1 MNIAFV
7 STAHIHTKMF
17 LDRLAELLDGKSAYA
32 IWDLD
37 QSRGAEFAEQYGA
50 KFYSALDDMLADEAV
65 DGFAICSENTRH
77 LPLLEKTVPLGKPVF
92 CEKPLVTSTRDLD
105 AAKLVLEKRSAPVIC
120 GYFQPFSGP
129 IKRVS
134 EIVESGLLGE
144 VTRIRYRNAHN
155 AAYGRWFDKP
165 ELQWFTNP
173 DLSGG
178 GGFMDMGTHAIHC
191 VRMLFGPVIAI
202 SAEIR
207 NYSNEYPEVDDF
219 GIAMLR
225 FKSGV
230 LGAIEAGWTQTG
242 GVGGIEVTGSKQ
254 SLWNTRDGYV
264 MGEPKGEPTRVE
276 PLEGSPV
283 RIERLIAAIEGKL
296 DEEELNHD
304 LECCIDAVTI
314 MEAAYESSVSGKW
327 MAFDIQSDK

>member
-17 LDRLAELLDGKSAYA
+17 LDRLAELQNGKSAYA
-32 IWDLD
+32 IWDLEE
-37 QSRGAEFAEQYGA
+37 SRGKAFAEKYGSR
-50 KFYSALDDMLADEAV
+50 FYSNLDEMLADEGI
-65 DGFAICSENTRH
+65 DGFVICSENTRH
-77 LPLLEKTVPLGKPVF
+77 LPLLEKAVSLGKPVF
-92 CEKPLVTSTRDLD
+92 CEKPLVTTTRDLT
-105 AAKLVLEKRSAPVIC
+105 AAKKILEERSAPVIC
-120 GYFQPFSGP
+120 GYFQPFQGDMR
-129 IKRVS
+129 RVA
-134 EIVESGLLGE
+134 EIVRSGLLGE

-173 DLSGG
+173 DLAGG

-219 GIAMLR
+219 GIAMIR

-242 GVGGIEVTGSKQ
+242 GIGGIEVTGSKQ
-254 SLWNTRDGYV
+254 SLWNTQSGYV
-264 MGEPKGEPTRVE
+264 IGEPKSEPTKIE
-276 PLEGSPV
+276 PLDDGPV
-283 RIERLIAAIEGKL
+283 RIDRLLAAIEGKL
-296 DEEELNHD
+296 DDNELNLD
-304 LECCIDAVTI
+304 LECCIDAVKI

-327 MAFDIQSDK
+327 MAL